1 MKKIS
6 IDTLLRT
13 GLAVEEIKELLL
25 LVGGENTRVE
35 ILPDDEETVNPVSD
49 AESVEPIG
57 EILVKRG
64 DLTHEALDKGL
75 KKHKPIGQELVEEG
89 LVSPDKVAAA
99 LAEQNRQKEALARKV
114 KVEKISTIR
123 VASDKLDRLFNL
135 IGELVTV
142 QERLSQVS
150 GVIRKA
156 QPQELE
162 QVLQEFDLEGI
173 SEEVS
178 LLTNSLRDNALSVRM
193 LPIESTFTKF
203 RRLVHDLST
212 DLHKEIELTMS
223 GTDTEIDKT
232 VIDKLDEPLMHMIR
246 NCADHGIERPEV
258 REASGKPRKG
268 TIHLSA
274 EHSSGNVVIHV
285 RDDGAGLDREKILKR
300 AVEREIVSPGA
311 QLSDRE
317 VFSLI
322 FMPGFSTA
330 AEVTN
335 VSGRGVGMD
344 VVKKTIEEL
353 RGSVEVFSTPGSGT
367 QIDVVLPLTL
377 AIIDG
382 LLVSIDNRS
391 FVLPLSVVE
400 ECFELRREATQKSTT
415 GGNLANVRGSLVPY
429 VRLRELF
436 KIDGEAPA
444 IEQIVISHVKGQRI
458 GFVVDT
464 VIGEHKTVIK
474 SLGKIYHGVPE
485 FSGAS
490 ILGDGSIAIILDA
503 ARLLQASQS
512 LAAEQQG

>member
-1 MKKIS
+1 MKKVE
-6 IDTLLRT
+6 IDTIFRSGLSVDELR
-13 GLAVEEIKELLL
+13 ELLS
-25 LVGGENTRVE
+25 LVAGPGLELDIRAE
-35 ILPDDEETVNPVSD
+35 EMLPDGELPDFDNVQ
-49 AESVEPIG
+49 PIG

-64 DLTHEALDKGL
+64 DISPQDLDREL
-75 KKHKPIGQELVEEG
+75 KKRKPIGQELVEDG
-89 LVSPDKVAAA
+89 LVSRDKIEAA
-99 LAEQNRQKEALARKV
+99 LAEQNRQKEALAKKA

-123 VASDKLDRLFNL
+123 VASDKLDKLFNL

-156 QPQELE
+156 QPGELE
-162 QVLQEFDLEGI
+162 HLLQEFDLEAI

-203 RRLVHDLST
+203 RRLIHDLST
-212 DLHKEIELTMS
+212 TLHKEIDLTMS

-246 NCADHGIERPEV
+246 NCADHGIETPEV
-258 REASGKPRKG
+258 RVAAGKPRRG

-285 RDDGAGLDREKILKR
+285 RDDGGGLPKEKILKR
-300 AVEREIVSPGA
+300 AIERELVAPNA

-317 VFSLI
+317 IFGLI
-322 FMPGFSTA
+322 FAPGFSTA
-330 AEVTN
+330 AQVTN

-353 RGSVEVFSTPGSGT
+353 RGSVEVSSCPGKWT

-382 LLVSIDNRS
+382 LLVSIDKRS

-400 ECFELRREATQKSTT
+400 ECFELRREETKNSST

-429 VRLRELF
+429 IRLRELF
-436 KIDGEAPA
+436 KIEGKAPE

-474 SLGKIYHGVPE
+474 SLGRIYTGIPE

-503 ARLLQASQS
+503 ERLMRTS
-512 LAAEQQG
+512 LHAVSCA

>member
-1 MKKIS
+1 MKKI
-6 IDTLLRT
+6 DFEAVFRT
-13 GLAVEEIKELLL
+13 GLDKKELEDLL
-25 LVGGENTRVE
+25 RLIAGEDCQ
-35 ILPDDEETVNPVSD
+35 IHLAQEEDVDSESGLTADTVQ
-49 AESVEPIG
+49 PIG
-57 EILVKRG
+57 EILIKRG
-64 DLTHEALDKGL
+64 DITSEDLDKGL
-75 KKHKPIGQELVEEG
+75 KKHKPLGQELVEDG
-89 LVSPDKVAAA
+89 VVSPDSVKAA
-99 LAEQNRQKEALARKV
+99 LEEQARQRDAVARRS

-123 VASDKLDRLFNL
+123 VASEKLDKLFNL

-150 GVIRKA
+150 GKIRKA
-156 QPQELE
+156 QPEDLDK
-162 QVLQEFDLEGI
+162 VLQELDLEGI

-193 LPIESTFTKF
+193 LPVESTFTKF
-203 RRLVHDLST
+203 RRLIHDLST
-212 DLHKEIELTMS
+212 DLNKEIDLTMS

-246 NCADHGIERPEV
+246 NCADHGIETPDERL
-258 REASGKPRKG
+258 AAGKPRRG

-274 EHSSGNVVIHV
+274 EHVSGNVVIHV
-285 RDDGAGLDREKILKR
+285 RDDGAGLNKEKILQR
-300 AVEREIVSPGA
+300 AIEREVVAPNV
-311 QLSDRE
+311 QLSDQE
-317 VFSLI
+317 IFKLI

-330 AEVTN
+330 AEVTS

-353 RGSVEVFSTPGSGT
+353 RGSVEVFSTPGKGT

-382 LLVSIDNRS
+382 LLVSIDNCA
-391 FVLPLSVVE
+391 FVIPLSVVE
-400 ECFELRREATQKSTT
+400 ECIELISEQSKNNTT

-429 VRLRELF
+429 IRLRELF
-436 KIDGEAPA
+436 KIEGQAPA
-444 IEQIVISHVKGQRI
+444 IEQIVISRVNGQRV

-474 SLGKIYHGVPE
+474 SLGKTYHDVPE

-490 ILGDGSIAIILDA
+490 IMGDGSIAIILDA
-503 ARLLQASQS
+503 ARLIQTSILNEVS
-512 LAAEQQG
+512 E

>member
-1 MKKIS
+1 MKKVE
-6 IDTLLRT
+6 IDTIFRSGLSVDELR
-13 GLAVEEIKELLL
+13 ELLS
-25 LVGGENTRVE
+25 LVAGPGLELDIRAE
-35 ILPDDEETVNPVSD
+35 EMLPDGELPDFDNVQ
-49 AESVEPIG
+49 PIG

-64 DLTHEALDKGL
+64 DISPQDLDREL
-75 KKHKPIGQELVEEG
+75 KKRKPIGQELVEDG
-89 LVSPDKVAAA
+89 LVSRDKIEAA
-99 LAEQNRQKEALARKV
+99 LAEQNRQKEALAKKA

-123 VASDKLDRLFNL
+123 VASDKLDKLFNL

-156 QPQELE
+156 QPGELE
-162 QVLQEFDLEGI
+162 HLLQEFDLEAI

-203 RRLVHDLST
+203 RRLIHDLST
-212 DLHKEIELTMS
+212 TLHKEIDLTMS

-246 NCADHGIERPEV
+246 NCADHGIETPEV
-258 REASGKPRKG
+258 RVAAGKPRRG

-285 RDDGAGLDREKILKR
+285 RDDGGGLPKEKILKR
-300 AVEREIVSPGA
+300 AIERELVAPNA

-317 VFSLI
+317 IFGLI
-322 FMPGFSTA
+322 FAPGFSTA
-330 AEVTN
+330 AQVTN

-353 RGSVEVFSTPGSGT
+353 RGSVEVSSCPGKWT

-382 LLVSIDNRS
+382 LLVSIDKRS

-400 ECFELRREATQKSTT
+400 ECFELRREETKKSST

-429 VRLRELF
+429 IRLRELF
-436 KIDGEAPA
+436 KIEGKAPE

-474 SLGKIYHGVPE
+474 SLGRIYTGIPE

-503 ARLLQASQS
+503 ERLMRTS
-512 LAAEQQG
+512 LHAVSCA

>member
-1 MKKIS
+1 MKKI
-6 IDTLLRT
+6 DFEAVLRT
-13 GLAVEEIKELLL
+13 GLEKKELEDLL
-25 LVGGENTRVE
+25 KLIAGEDCNINLFAE
-35 ILPDDEETVNPVSD
+35 EDPDDKEDDLPDTIL
-49 AESVEPIG
+49 PIG

-64 DLTHEALDKGL
+64 DITSEDLDKGL
-75 KKHKPIGQELVEEG
+75 KKHKPLGQELVEDG
-89 LVSPDKVAAA
+89 VVSPDSIKAA
-99 LAEQNRQKEALARKV
+99 LEEQTRQKEAFARRA

-123 VASDKLDRLFNL
+123 VASDKLDKLFNL

-150 GVIRKA
+150 GKLRKA
-156 QPQELE
+156 PPEELE
-162 QVLQEFDLEGI
+162 NVLQELDLEGI

-193 LPIESTFTKF
+193 LPVESTFTKF
-203 RRLVHDLST
+203 RRLIHDLST
-212 DLHKEIELTMS
+212 DLNKEIDLTMS

-246 NCADHGIERPEV
+246 NCADHGIETPDERL
-258 REASGKPRKG
+258 AAGKPRRG

-274 EHSSGNVVIHV
+274 EHVSGNVVIHV
-285 RDDGAGLDREKILKR
+285 RDDGAGLNKEKILQR
-300 AVEREIVSPGA
+300 AIEREVIPPNA
-311 QLSDRE
+311 QLSDQE
-317 VFSLI
+317 IFKLI

-330 AEVTN
+330 AEVTS

-353 RGSVEVFSTPGSGT
+353 RGSVDVYSTPGKGT
-367 QIDVVLPLTL
+367 QIDIVLPLTL

-382 LLVSIDNRS
+382 LLVSIDSRS

-400 ECFELRREATQKSTT
+400 ECVELIREEAKKSTT

-429 VRLRELF
+429 IRLRELF
-436 KIDGEAPA
+436 KIDGQPPE
-444 IEQIVISHVKGQRI
+444 IEQIVISRVKGQRV

-474 SLGKIYHGVPE
+474 SLGRSYHDVPE

-503 ARLLQASQS
+503 ARLIQTSIAGEAS
-512 LAAEQQG
+512 E

>member
-1 MKKIS
+1 MKKIN
-6 IDTLLRT
+6 IDAIIRT
-13 GLAVEEIKELLL
+13 GLTKEELEELLAL
-25 LVGGENTRVE
+25 ISGEGCKLEVV
-35 ILPDDEETVNPVSD
+35 PDNEP
-49 AESVEPIG
+49 ESTAVPEADSVQPIG

-64 DLTHEALDKGL
+64 AITAQDLDRGL
-75 KKHKPIGQELVEEG
+75 KKHKPIGQEFVEEG
-89 LVSPDKVAAA
+89 VVSPEK
-99 LAEQNRQKEALARKV
+99 LAEALEEQAAQKEALAKKT
-114 KVEKISTIR
+114 KVEKVSTIR
-123 VASDKLDRLFNL
+123 VTSEKLDKLFNL

-150 GVIRKA
+150 GLVRKA
-156 QPQELE
+156 QPQEVG

-173 SEEVS
+173 SEEIS
-178 LLTNSLRDNALSVRM
+178 LLTNNLRDNALSVRM

-203 RRLVHDLST
+203 RRLIHDLST
-212 DLHKEIELTMS
+212 NLHKEIDLTMS

-246 NCADHGIERPEV
+246 NCADHGIETPEERV
-258 REASGKPRKG
+258 AAGKPRRG

-285 RDDGAGLDREKILKR
+285 RDDGAGLHRDKILKK
-300 AVEREIVSPGA
+300 AIEREIVSPGV
-311 QLSDRE
+311 QLTDRE
-317 VFSLI
+317 VFALI

-353 RGSVEVFSTPGSGT
+353 RGSVDLFSTPGKGT

-382 LLVSIDNRS
+382 LLVSIDRRS

-400 ECFELRREATQKSTT
+400 ECFELRREETQRSTT

-429 VRLRELF
+429 IRLRELF
-436 KIDGEAPA
+436 KIEGEPPA

-474 SLGKIYHGVPE
+474 SLGKIYHDVSE

-503 ARLLQASQS
+503 ARLVQTNLGKSS
-512 LAAEQQG
+512 EK

>member
-1 MKKIS
+1 MKS
-6 IDTLLRT
+6 MNYAALFAASLGRDEL
-13 GLAVEEIKELLL
+13 EEILTLIA
-25 LVGGENTRVE
+25 GEGSEIIVE
-35 ILPDDEETVNPVSD
+35 AEPDSAKDATEPEPVL
-49 AESVEPIG
+49 PIG

-64 DLTHEALDKGL
+64 DITAEDLDKSL
-75 KKHKPIGQELVEEG
+75 KKHKPLGQELVEQG
-89 LVSPDKVAAA
+89 VVSPESIQAA
-99 LAEQNRQKEALARKV
+99 LVEQSRQKEALARRD

-123 VASDKLDRLFNL
+123 VASEKLDRLFNL

-150 GVIRKA
+150 GKIRKA
-156 QPQELE
+156 QPGEIENL
-162 QVLQEFDLEGI
+162 LQEFDLEGI

-193 LPIESTFTKF
+193 LPVESTFTKF
-203 RRLVHDLST
+203 RRLIHDLSA
-212 DLHKEIELTMS
+212 DLDKEIDLTMS

-246 NCADHGIERPEV
+246 NCADHGIETPDERL
-258 REASGKPRKG
+258 AAGKPRRG

-274 EHSSGNVVIHV
+274 EHVSGNVVIHV
-285 RDDGAGLDREKILKR
+285 RDDGYGLNREKILRK
-300 AVEREIVSPGA
+300 AVERELIAPDA
-311 QLSDRE
+311 KLSDQE
-317 VFSLI
+317 IYKLI
-322 FMPGFSTA
+322 FLPGFSTA
-330 AEVTN
+330 AEVTS

-353 RGSVEVFSTPGSGT
+353 RGSVEIFSTPGQGT
-367 QIDVVLPLTL
+367 QIDIILPLTL

-400 ECFELRREATQKSTT
+400 ECVELNQEETRKSTT

-429 VRLRELF
+429 LRLRELF
-436 KIDGEAPA
+436 KVEGQPPA
-444 IEQIVISHVKGQRI
+444 IEQIVISLVKGQRV

-474 SLGKIYHGVPE
+474 SLGRTYHSVPE

-503 ARLLQASQS
+503 ARLL
-512 LAAEQQG
+512 LACGDAVE